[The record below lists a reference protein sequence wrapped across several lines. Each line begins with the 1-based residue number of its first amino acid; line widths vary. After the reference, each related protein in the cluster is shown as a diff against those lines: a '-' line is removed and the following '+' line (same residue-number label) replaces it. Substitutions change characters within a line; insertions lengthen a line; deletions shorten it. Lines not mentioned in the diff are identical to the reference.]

1 VGSVRIALSDCNATA
16 CGRRRGRLL
25 GSTALAS
32 TIVLAAALVNAVPA
46 LADGGQGATNN
57 TPGGVDSIT
66 GTGGTGG
73 TATCCGTNAGGGG
86 GGAGAVGGSGGAPQG
101 DHFVPPAGGQSAGA
115 AGGDGTTYFTNN
127 SGTGGG
133 GGAHGFVG
141 ATLPTTAV
149 TGGKGGT
156 GADGGG
162 GGAGAYGAV
171 VTGAGNLG
179 TLVNAVTGG
188 MGGNSG
194 DTGFFSGNAGT
205 GGIGLLLNNA
215 SSVTVAINASV
226 HAGNGGNAG
235 SSQAPGSGAAGGVG
249 VQFIG
254 SGSTFS
260 SSSTITGGNGGAGGN
275 TVGLAGPP
283 QGPGGSGAAGGIGVL
298 FTGSGSKFSNSGTVN
313 GGNGGSG
320 GSGTTKGANGNG
332 GVGVM
337 GAGLTIINNGTIMGG
352 LSGDGVTRA
361 DAIIFTG
368 GTNFLT
374 GTGTVGSFTMIS
386 GSTFAPG
393 SGTPGNA
400 APGSSITVA
409 GNLAFQSGASYLV
422 QVNPTATS
430 FATVTGT
437 ASLGGATVQ
446 AVFTGTG
453 QPAKSYDILHAGG
466 FSGTFAPAV
475 QTSNLPPGFTTSLS
489 YTQTD
494 VLLNVTAK
502 LGGPQQATGLS
513 SNHLSVADAINNFFN
528 DPPLPPAFLPLFSL
542 TGGNLANALTLLSG
556 EAATGAQ
563 QPAFQLTNQFL
574 NIMLDPFVDG
584 RSNVNGGGAI
594 GFAPEREELAD
605 DVALAYAKI
614 LKAPPKPQTFDQ
626 PWSVWGAG
634 YGGSNR
640 TTGDLAAG
648 GSHDLSAST
657 AGGTAGLD
665 YRLAPGTVVG
675 FALAGGGTNWGLA
688 QGLGGGKSDAFQAGV
703 YGTARW
709 GSAYLAAALSF
720 TNNWMSTDRFAFAGD
735 HLSASFNAQS
745 YGGRVESGYR
755 FATYYG
761 GLTPYA
767 AIQSQTFHTP
777 GYIETDLNAAGFA
790 LGFNS
795 RNATDT
801 RSELGGRFDRL
812 LLLNPEAALTMRARV
827 AWAHDWV
834 SDPTLTAAFQM
845 LPGTSFIVNGATP
858 AKNSALVSEGA
869 ELRLANGF
877 TLLGKFDGE
886 FASHSTTYAGTGT
899 VRYTW

>member
-1 VGSVRIALSDCNATA
+1 MA
-16 CGRRRGRLL
+16 
-25 GSTALAS
+25 
-32 TIVLAAALVNAVPA
+32 
-46 LADGGQGATNN
+46 
-57 TPGGVDSIT
+57 
-66 GTGGTGG
+66 
-73 TATCCGTNAGGGG
+73 
-86 GGAGAVGGSGGAPQG
+86 
-101 DHFVPPAGGQSAGA
+101 
-115 AGGDGTTYFTNN
+115 
-127 SGTGGG
+127 
-133 GGAHGFVG
+133 
-141 ATLPTTAV
+141 
-149 TGGKGGT
+149 
-156 GADGGG
+156 
-162 GGAGAYGAV
+162 
-171 VTGAGNLG
+171 
-179 TLVNAVTGG
+179 
-188 MGGNSG
+188 
-194 DTGFFSGNAGT
+194 
-205 GGIGLLLNNA
+205 
-215 SSVTVAINASV
+215 ASV
-226 HAGNGGNAG
+226 LWA
-235 SSQAPGSGAAGGVG
+235 
-249 VQFIG
+249 
-254 SGSTFS
+254 
-260 SSSTITGGNGGAGGN
+260 
-275 TVGLAGPP
+275 L
-283 QGPGGSGAAGGIGVL
+283 
-298 FTGSGSKFSNSGTVN
+298 
-313 GGNGGSG
+313 
-320 GSGTTKGANGNG
+320 
-332 GVGVM
+332 
-337 GAGLTIINNGTIMGG
+337 GLTIINNGTIMGG

-453 QPAKSYDILHAGG
+453 QPAKSYDILRALTGI
-466 FSGTFAPAV
+466 SGTFAPAV

-489 YTQTD
+489 YTATD
-494 VLLNVTAK
+494 VFLNVTAK

-777 GYIETDLNAAGFA
+777 GYIETDLNAGGFA

>member
-1 VGSVRIALSDCNATA
+1 MA
-16 CGRRRGRLL
+16 
-25 GSTALAS
+25 
-32 TIVLAAALVNAVPA
+32 
-46 LADGGQGATNN
+46 
-57 TPGGVDSIT
+57 
-66 GTGGTGG
+66 
-73 TATCCGTNAGGGG
+73 
-86 GGAGAVGGSGGAPQG
+86 
-101 DHFVPPAGGQSAGA
+101 
-115 AGGDGTTYFTNN
+115 
-127 SGTGGG
+127 
-133 GGAHGFVG
+133 
-141 ATLPTTAV
+141 
-149 TGGKGGT
+149 
-156 GADGGG
+156 
-162 GGAGAYGAV
+162 
-171 VTGAGNLG
+171 
-179 TLVNAVTGG
+179 
-188 MGGNSG
+188 
-194 DTGFFSGNAGT
+194 
-205 GGIGLLLNNA
+205 
-215 SSVTVAINASV
+215 ASV
-226 HAGNGGNAG
+226 LWA
-235 SSQAPGSGAAGGVG
+235 
-249 VQFIG
+249 
-254 SGSTFS
+254 
-260 SSSTITGGNGGAGGN
+260 
-275 TVGLAGPP
+275 L
-283 QGPGGSGAAGGIGVL
+283 
-298 FTGSGSKFSNSGTVN
+298 
-313 GGNGGSG
+313 
-320 GSGTTKGANGNG
+320 
-332 GVGVM
+332 
-337 GAGLTIINNGTIMGG
+337 GLTIINNGTIMGG

-368 GTNFLT
+368 GANFLT

-453 QPAKSYDILHAGG
+453 QPAKSYDILRALTGI
-466 FSGTFAPAV
+466 SGTFAPAV

-489 YTQTD
+489 YTATD
-494 VLLNVTAK
+494 VFLNVTAK

-777 GYIETDLNAAGFA
+777 GYIETDLNAGGFA